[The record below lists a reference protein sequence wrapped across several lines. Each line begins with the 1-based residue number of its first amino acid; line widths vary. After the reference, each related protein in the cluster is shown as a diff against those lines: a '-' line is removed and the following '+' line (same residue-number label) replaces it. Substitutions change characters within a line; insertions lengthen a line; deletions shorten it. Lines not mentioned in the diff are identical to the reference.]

1 MLKGAADGIP
11 RGAEVQP
18 CGADGTPRG
27 VDLQSRVGVCALVS
41 PCELR
46 SAKVATFKA
55 DCNVRAFLFQQD

>member
-1 MLKGAADGIP
+1 MDGFQRRIP
-11 RGAEVQP
+11 IHGVTPR
-18 CGADGTPRG
+18 ADGTPRG